1 MRPQFRMVPL
11 YLGDRI
17 NRRGLLHL
25 WLHLHR
31 DFHLVRL
38 YRMAHSF
45 LTVLPDRLHRLRRKF
60 HLAL

>member
-38 YRMAHSF
+38 YRM
-45 LTVLPDRLHRLRRKF
+45 DRYYHLGLSLR
-60 HLAL
+60 